1 MAGYNAV
8 GTTWTGA
15 NYNLMTA
22 LPRGEWGFKGR
33 MLTDACDDYVTYNSD
48 AAVVAGIDMW
58 LTAFMAT
65 LSDDITKSAYGMQCL
80 RRAAHNQL
88 YVFAN
93 SAAVGMTVTWNHA
106 WIAIPVVLN
115 ILLVAGA
122 VVSIIFLVVKPGKKK
137 E

>member
-1 MAGYNAV
+1 
-8 GTTWTGA
+8 
-15 NYNLMTA
+15 
-22 LPRGEWGFKGR
+22 
-33 MLTDACDDYVTYNSD
+33 
-48 AAVVAGIDMW
+48 
-58 LTAFMAT
+58 
-65 LSDDITKSAYGMQCL
+65 L